1 MVCCKTKSNLAKA
14 VKLHRNFH
22 LFTKNLLQKTSLI
35 LAPNERLQYTLHMLV
50 KYSIKKYSVRVSNIQ
65 EFTL

>member
-1 MVCCKTKSNLAKA
+1 MFIKTKLRNPQQTNLTYK
-14 VKLHRNFH
+14 FH
-22 LFTKNLLQKTSLI
+22 LFTKNLLQKKSLI

-50 KYSIKKYSVRVSNIQ
+50 KYYIKKYSVRVSNIQ